1 MPRINL
7 LPWRE
12 ERRQQRQQQFLTAV
26 IVSLVVAIALF
37 YAALLY
43 ADSLIDEQNQRNA
56 YLKKEI
62 VLMDTKIAEISTVEA
77 ERTRLL
83 ARMNVIQE
91 LQTSRP
97 KVVKVLDALVRTLP
111 DGIHLEKLTRQGDS
125 LILDGVAE
133 SNARVSVFM
142 RQLDSNPEL
151 TESTLSVIQR
161 TSTKDDAIMKFSL
174 SIGES
179 KVKKED
185 GESSWNCHL

>member
-12 ERRQQRQQQFLTAV
+12 ERRQERQQQFLTAV
-26 IVSLVVAIALF
+26 IFSLVVAIALF
-37 YAALLY
+37 YAALMY
-43 ADSLIDEQNQRNA
+43 ADGLIDEQNERNA
-56 YLKKEI
+56 FLKKEI
-62 VLMDTKIAEISTVEA
+62 TLMDRKIAEISTLEA

-125 LILDGVAE
+125 LILDGVAQ

-142 RQLDSNPEL
+142 RQLDSNTEL
-151 TESTLSVIQR
+151 TESTLSVVQR
-161 TSTKDDAIMKFSL
+161 TSNKDDAIMKFSL

-179 KVKKED
+179 KLKKED
-185 GESSWNCHL
+185 GES

>member
-12 ERRQQRQQQFLTAV
+12 ERRQERQQQFLT
-26 IVSLVVAIALF
+26 IVVASFVIAVAIFYIALS
-37 YAALLY
+37 Y
-43 ADSLIDEQNQRNA
+43 SNGLIDEQNQRNVF
-56 YLKKEI
+56 LKKEI
-62 VLMDTKIAEISTVEA
+62 ELMDSKIAEISTLED

-91 LQTSRP
+91 LQISRP
-97 KVVKVLDALVRTLP
+97 KVVKVLDAIVRTLP
-111 DGIHLEKLTRQGDS
+111 EGIYLEKLTRQGDS
-125 LILDGVAE
+125 IILDGVAQ

-151 TESTLSVIQR
+151 TEATLSVIER
-161 TSTKDDAIMKFSL
+161 TSTNDDAIRKFSL

-185 GESSWNCHL
+185 GES

>member
-12 ERRQQRQQQFLTAV
+12 ERRQERQQQFLTAV

-37 YAALLY
+37 SGALLY
-43 ADSLIDEQNQRNA
+43 ADSLIDEQSQRNA

-62 VLMDTKIAEISTVEA
+62 ALMDTKIAEISTIEA

-125 LILDGVAE
+125 LILDGVAQ

-142 RQLDSNPEL
+142 QQLDSNPEL

-185 GESSWNCHL
+185 GES

>member
-12 ERRQQRQQQFLTAV
+12 ERRQARQQQFLTSMV
-26 IVSLVVAIALF
+26 VSLVVAIAMF
-37 YAALLY
+37 YVALMY
-43 ADSLIDEQNQRNA
+43 ADGWIDEQNQRNTF
-56 YLKKEI
+56 LKKEI
-62 VLMDTKIAEISTVEA
+62 ALMDSKIAEISTLEA

-91 LQTSRP
+91 LQISRP

-111 DGIHLEKLTRQGDS
+111 DGIHLEKLTRQGDT
-125 LILDGVAE
+125 LTLDGIAQ

-142 RQLDSNPEL
+142 RQLDNNPEL

-161 TSTKDDAIMKFSL
+161 TSTNDDAIRKFSL

-185 GESSWNCHL
+185 GEG

>member
-12 ERRQQRQQQFLTAV
+12 ERRQERQKQFLTALAASF
-26 IVSLVVAIALF
+26 IVAIAVF
-37 YAALLY
+37 YSFLIY
-43 ADSLIDEQNQRNA
+43 QDGLIDDQNQRNA
-56 YLKKEI
+56 FLQKEI
-62 VLMDTKIAEISTVEA
+62 LVLNSQIAEIKALET
-77 ERTRLL
+77 ERARLL

-91 LQTSRP
+91 LQISRP

-111 DGIHLEKLTRQGDS
+111 DGIHLEKLTRTGD
-125 LILDGVAE
+125 LITVSGIAQ

-142 RQLDSNPEL
+142 RQLDENPEL

-161 TSTKDDAIMKFSL
+161 TSTNDDAIRKFSL

-179 KVKKED
+179 KVKNED
-185 GESSWNCHL
+185 GES

>member
-12 ERRQQRQQQFLTAV
+12 ARRQERQQQFFTAL
-26 IVSLVVAIALF
+26 IFSLVVAVAIF
-37 YAALLY
+37 YGAVMY
-43 ADSLIDEQNQRNA
+43 ADGLIEEQNQRNA
-56 YLKKEI
+56 FLKKEI
-62 VLMDTKIAEISTVEA
+62 SLMDIKIAEIKTLEA

-83 ARMNVIQE
+83 ARMNVIQD

-111 DGIHLEKLTRQGDS
+111 DGIHLEKLTRQGDT
-125 LILDGVAE
+125 LILDGVAQ

-142 RQLDSNPEL
+142 RQLDNNPEL

-161 TSTKDDAIMKFSL
+161 TSTKDDAIRKFSL

-179 KVKKED
+179 KVKNED
-185 GESSWNCHL
+185 GEG

>member
-12 ERRQQRQQQFLTAV
+12 ERRQERQQQFLTAV

-43 ADSLIDEQNQRNA
+43 ADGLIEEQNQRNA

-62 VLMDTKIAEISTVEA
+62 ALMDAKIAEISTLEA
-77 ERTRLL
+77 ERSRLL

-111 DGIHLEKLTRQGDS
+111 DGIHLEKLTRTGDS
-125 LILDGVAE
+125 LTLDGVAQ

-185 GESSWNCHL
+185 GEG

>member
-12 ERRQQRQQQFLTAV
+12 ERRQERQKQFFTALIASFVVAVAILYAV
-26 IVSLVVAIALF
+26 I
-37 YAALLY
+37 LY
-43 ADSLIDEQNQRNA
+43 DDGLINEQNQRNA
-56 YLKKEI
+56 FLKKEI
-62 VLMDTKIAEISTVEA
+62 AVMDIKIAEISTLDA

-91 LQTSRP
+91 LQVSRP

-111 DGIHLEKLTRQGDS
+111 EGIYLEKLTRQGDS
-125 LILDGVAE
+125 LILDGVAQ

-151 TESTLSVIQR
+151 TESVLKVIQR
-161 TSTKDDAIMKFSL
+161 TSTNDDAIRKFSL

-179 KVKKED
+179 KVKNED
-185 GESSWNCHL
+185 GES

>member
-12 ERRQQRQQQFLTAV
+12 ERRQERKQQFLT
-26 IVSLVVAIALF
+26 IVVFSFVVAIAIF
-37 YAALLY
+37 YAVLLY

-56 YLKKEI
+56 FLKKEI
-62 VLMDTKIAEISTVEA
+62 ALMDSKISEISTLEA

-125 LILDGVAE
+125 WTLDGVAQ

-151 TESTLSVIQR
+151 TESTLSVVQR
-161 TSTKDDAIMKFSL
+161 TSTRDDAIRTFSL
-174 SIGES
+174 GIGES

-185 GESSWNCHL
+185 GEG

>member
-12 ERRQQRQQQFLTAV
+12 ARRQERQQQFFTALIAGF
-26 IVSLVVAIALF
+26 IVA
-37 YAALLY
+37 AALLY
-43 ADSLIDEQNQRNA
+43 TVILYADGLIDQQNQRNSF
-56 YLKKEI
+56 LKKEI
-62 VLMDTKIAEISTVEA
+62 AIMDTKIAEISTLETQ
-77 ERTRLL
+77 RTRLL

-91 LQTSRP
+91 LQISRP

-111 DGIHLEKLTRQGDS
+111 EGIYLEKLTREGDS
-125 LILDGVAE
+125 LILDGVAQ

-151 TESTLSVIQR
+151 TESTLKVIQR
-161 TSTKDDAIMKFSL
+161 TSTNNDAIRKFSL

-179 KVKKED
+179 KVKNED
-185 GESSWNCHL
+185 GEG

>member
-12 ERRQQRQQQFLTAV
+12 ERRQERQQQFLTAV

-43 ADSLIDEQNQRNA
+43 ADGLIEEQNQRNA

-62 VLMDTKIAEISTVEA
+62 ALMDTKIAEISTLEA
-77 ERTRLL
+77 ERSRLL

-111 DGIHLEKLTRQGDS
+111 DGIHLEKLTRTGDS
-125 LILDGVAE
+125 LTLDGVAQ

-185 GESSWNCHL
+185 GEG

>member
-12 ERRQQRQQQFLTAV
+12 ERRQERQQQFLTAV
-26 IVSLVVAIALF
+26 IVSLIVAIAIF
-37 YAALLY
+37 YAAVIY
-43 ADSLIDEQNQRNA
+43 ADGLIDEQNQRNSF
-56 YLKKEI
+56 LKKEI
-62 VLMDTKIAEISTVEA
+62 VLMDSKITEINTLEA

-91 LQTSRP
+91 LQISRP
-97 KVVKVLDALVRTLP
+97 KVVKVLDAVVRTLP
-111 DGIHLEKLTRQGDS
+111 EGIYLEKLTRKGNA
-125 LILDGVAE
+125 LTLDGVAQ

-142 RQLDSNPEL
+142 RQLDNNPEL

-161 TSTKDDAIMKFSL
+161 TSTKDDAVRKFSL

-185 GESSWNCHL
+185 GEG

>member
-12 ERRQQRQQQFLTAV
+12 ERRQERQQQFLTAIGLSL
-26 IVSLVVAIALF
+26 IVAVAIF
-37 YAALLY
+37 YAALMY
-43 ADSLIDEQNQRNA
+43 ADSLLEEQNQRNA
-56 YLKKEI
+56 FLKKEI
-62 VLMDTKIAEISTVEA
+62 ALMDRTIAEISTLEA

-111 DGIHLEKLTRQGDS
+111 DGIYLEKLTRRGDS
-125 LILDGVAE
+125 LILDGVAQ

-142 RQLDSNPEL
+142 QQLDSNQEL

-161 TSTKDDAIMKFSL
+161 TSISDDAIRKFSL

-179 KVKKED
+179 KVKNED
-185 GESSWNCHL
+185 GEG

>member
-12 ERRQQRQQQFLTAV
+12 ARRQERQQHFFAALMAGF
-26 IVSLVVAIALF
+26 IIA
-37 YAALLY
+37 AALLY
-43 ADSLIDEQNQRNA
+43 TVILYVDGLIDEQNQRNSF
-56 YLKKEI
+56 LKQEI
-62 VLMDTKIAEISTVEA
+62 AIMDTKIAEISTLEA
-77 ERTRLL
+77 ERTKLL

-91 LQTSRP
+91 LQVSRP

-111 DGIHLEKLTRQGDS
+111 DGIHLTKLTREGDT
-125 LILDGVAE
+125 LILDGIAQ

-151 TESTLSVIQR
+151 TESTLKVIQR
-161 TSTKDDAIMKFSL
+161 TSTNDDAIRKFSL

-179 KVKKED
+179 KPVNED
-185 GESSWNCHL
+185 GES

>member
-12 ERRQQRQQQFLTAV
+12 ERRQERQQQFLTAI
-26 IVSLVVAIALF
+26 IVSFMVAMALF
-37 YAALLY
+37 YAALMF
-43 ADSLIDEQNQRNA
+43 ADGLIDEQNQRNA
-56 YLKKEI
+56 FLKKEI
-62 VLMDTKIAEISTVEA
+62 SLMDIKIAEIKTLET

-83 ARMNVIQE
+83 ARMKVIQE

-97 KVVKVLDALVRTLP
+97 KVVKVLDTVVRTLP
-111 DGIHLEKLTRQGDS
+111 EGIYLEKLTRKGDS
-125 LILDGVAE
+125 LTLDGVAQ

-151 TESTLSVIQR
+151 TESTLSVIKR
-161 TSTKDDAIMKFSL
+161 TSNKDDAIRTFSL

-179 KVKKED
+179 KAKPED
-185 GESSWNCHL
+185 EEG

>member
-12 ERRQQRQQQFLTAV
+12 ERRQERQQQFLTAV

-37 YAALLY
+37 YGALLY

-62 VLMDTKIAEISTVEA
+62 ALMDTKIAEISTIEA

-125 LILDGVAE
+125 LILDGVAQ

-142 RQLDSNPEL
+142 QQLDSNPEL

-185 GESSWNCHL
+185 GES

>member
-12 ERRQQRQQQFLTAV
+12 ELRQERQKQFFTAM
-26 IVSLVVAIALF
+26 IVGLVVAIALF
-37 YAALLY
+37 YAALMY
-43 ADSLIDEQNQRNA
+43 ADGLIDEQNQRNTF
-56 YLKKEI
+56 LKKEI
-62 VLMDTKIAEISTVEA
+62 ALMDSKIAEISTLET

-97 KVVKVLDALVRTLP
+97 TVVKVLDALVRTLP
-111 DGIHLEKLTRQGDS
+111 DGIHLEKLTREGD
-125 LILDGVAE
+125 ILTLNGVAQ

-142 RQLDSNPEL
+142 QQLDNNPEL

-161 TSTKDDAIMKFSL
+161 TSTNDDAIRKFSL

-185 GESSWNCHL
+185 GER

>member
-12 ERRQQRQQQFLTAV
+12 ERRQERQQQFLTAV

-37 YAALLY
+37 YAALMY
-43 ADSLIDEQNQRNA
+43 ADGLIDEQNQRNA
-56 YLKKEI
+56 FLKKEI
-62 VLMDTKIAEISTVEA
+62 ALMDTKIAEISTLEA

-111 DGIHLEKLTRQGDS
+111 DGIHLEKLTRTGDS
-125 LILDGVAE
+125 LILDGVAQ

-142 RQLDSNPEL
+142 RQLDNNPEL

-179 KVKKED
+179 KVTKED
-185 GESSWNCHL
+185 GES

>member
-12 ERRQQRQQQFLTAV
+12 ERRQERQQQFLMTV
-26 IVSLVVAIALF
+26 IVSLVLAIALF
-37 YAALLY
+37 YVALVY
-43 ADSLIDEQNQRNA
+43 ANSLIDEQNQRNA

-62 VLMDTKIAEISTVEA
+62 ALMDIKIAEISTLEA
-77 ERTRLL
+77 ERIRLL

-111 DGIHLEKLTRQGDS
+111 DGIHLDKLTRQGDS
-125 LILDGVAE
+125 LILDGVAQ

-161 TSTKDDAIMKFSL
+161 TSIKDDAIMKFSL

-179 KVKKED
+179 NVKKED
-185 GESSWNCHL
+185 GES